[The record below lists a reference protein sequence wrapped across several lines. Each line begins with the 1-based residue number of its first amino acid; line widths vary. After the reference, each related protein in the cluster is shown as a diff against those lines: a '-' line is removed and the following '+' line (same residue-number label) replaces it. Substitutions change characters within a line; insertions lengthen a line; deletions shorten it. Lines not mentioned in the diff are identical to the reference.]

1 MEKRIFGCSE
11 FSDIIFNSSLSLFEN
26 ILDFV
31 LDDQLE
37 IASSSSSDRTFKIGF
52 YANEAQRCLDVMV
65 ETFENEKIY

>member
-1 MEKRIFGCSE
+1 
-11 FSDIIFNSSLSLFEN
+11 
-26 ILDFV
+26 V

>member
-1 MEKRIFGCSE
+1 MEKRIFGCPE
-11 FSDIIFNSSLSLFEN
+11 FSDIIFNSSLCLFEK

-37 IASSSSSDRTFKIGF
+37 IASSSASDRTFKIGF
-52 YANEAQRCLDVMV
+52 YANETQRCLDVMV